1 MSPLLTVAGLY
12 LLGGLLLGVGWTSL
26 QRSALTPVAR
36 AVHEQQQPVLDT
48 APTVTEAPSDHRV
61 LTVASSIPTTAIEIG
76 TMAVTTAEKL
86 ARVSDGRLELKLNE
100 PGTLFPTSELFDKLS
115 NGDVDAVWASTNQI
129 GRAHV

>member
-36 AVHEQQQPVLDT
+36 AVHEQQQPVRAT

-100 PGTLFPTSELFDKLS
+100 PGTLFPTSELFDK
-115 NGDVDAVWASTNQI
+115 DRKSTRLNSS
-129 GRAHV
+129 H